1 MNTILLIAVIVLV
14 GIAGAMA
21 GQLIAM
27 LVNDWRQSDYQDT
40 MREDV

>member
-1 MNTILLIAVIVLV
+1 MSTFLLIAVIALV
-14 GIAGAMA
+14 GIAGAMV
-21 GQLIAM
+21 GHLIAM